1 MIKLEKSVNS
11 KIFYGWLTFL
21 IANVVSFLFWIIGIE
36 NRLIIFQAS
45 VVLGAFIAIPVEKK
59 INTIPYDEDYN
70 DDIKF
75 FLMIQLFII
84 ILIVQTG
91 LLPSRS

>member
-1 MIKLEKSVNS
+1 MIKLEKSVHS

-45 VVLGAFIAIPVEKK
+45 VVLGAFIAIPVGEK

-70 DDIKF
+70 DNIKF
-75 FLMIQLFII
+75 LLMIFLFII
-84 ILIVQTG
+84 ILIVQAG